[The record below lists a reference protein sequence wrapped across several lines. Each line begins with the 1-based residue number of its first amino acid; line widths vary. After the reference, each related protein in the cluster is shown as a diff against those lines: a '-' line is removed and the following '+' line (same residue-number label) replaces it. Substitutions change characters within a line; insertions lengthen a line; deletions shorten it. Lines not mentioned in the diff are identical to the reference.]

1 MTNKHPSKLD
11 GLCMDASTVSGLMLP
26 VSAAEEGQEEKKN
39 FQTITGFLNR
49 LAIVNP
55 NLGFIANSC
64 PIRNIGR
71 LVEELLW
78 SIRFDHPV
86 DTRDI

>member
-39 FQTITGFLNR
+39 FQTVVFEFSLD
-49 LAIVNP
+49 LCIVMAMASFP
-55 NLGFIANSC
+55 ALHLSF
-64 PIRNIGR
+64 R
-71 LVEELLW
+71 
-78 SIRFDHPV
+78 
-86 DTRDI
+86 